1 MAFEFTI
8 YAKGH
13 ENISANH
20 KSTLEIT
27 KENHVTCTGDCII
40 GISADKSM
48 LDFSESFKENLRNSD
63 KITVEIEVDG
73 LKEVIT
79 GKGNTKLTL
88 DHKTDIVI
96 RTSDFSCSRTLMVNS
111 DKASKDINREIV
123 EKLKKG
129 ADLKFKIIVE

>member
-13 ENISANH
+13 ENVKSTH

-27 KENHVTCTGDCII
+27 TEEHLTCTGDCIL
-40 GISADKSM
+40 GICADKSM
-48 LDFSESFKENLRNSD
+48 KNFPEDFKENLRKSE
-63 KITVEIEVDG
+63 KIVVEIEVEG
-73 LKEVIT
+73 LKETIL
-79 GKGNTKLTL
+79 GKGNPNLTFT
-88 DHKTDIVI
+88 HETDIVI

-111 DKASKDINREIV
+111 DKAAKDINREIV

-129 ADLKFKIIVE
+129 ADLKFKIILE